1 MDGDASNAATR
12 AAVSFGPLTSSRIRG
27 GVGDD
32 GDGSL
37 VVVVVVVVGRSRCKS
52 RPKAN
57 PVMPAATTDFIVW
70 KLLLLNCVS
79 ADHNLTAYCVLL
91 NYSYM

>member
-12 AAVSFGPLTSSRIRG
+12 AAVSFGPLTSSRIRDG

-37 VVVVVVVVGRSRCKS
+37 VVVVVVVVVGRSRCKS

-79 ADHNLTAYCVLL
+79 ADHNLILC
-91 NYSYM
+91 

>member
-27 GVGDD
+27 GVDD
-32 GDGSL
+32 GDGSSAEE
-37 VVVVVVVVGRSRCKS
+37 VGVAGRSRCKS
-52 RPKAN
+52 RPRAN

-70 KLLLLNCVS
+70 N
-79 ADHNLTAYCVLL
+79 
-91 NYSYM
+91 